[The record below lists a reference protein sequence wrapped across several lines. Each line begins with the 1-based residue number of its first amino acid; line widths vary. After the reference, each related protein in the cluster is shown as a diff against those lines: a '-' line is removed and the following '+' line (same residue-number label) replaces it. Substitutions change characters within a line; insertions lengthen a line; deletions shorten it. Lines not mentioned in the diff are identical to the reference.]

1 MKDSS
6 QALPARID
14 LAIVGAG
21 PQALTLT
28 THLLQKRSKLRQK
41 FIVFD
46 PSGTWMSQWRHQFAA
61 QKIPHLRSP
70 AVHHPDPNPH
80 ALRRFAEN
88 RRDELFPP
96 YDLPGTKLFEEFCV
110 EVIHRWELE
119 NRVYPGK
126 ISQILPIKHRLR
138 PHFRLVLADGQSLIA
153 RRVVLATGGNV
164 PQFPGWVE
172 RLTDSYPRD
181 RLCHSQQVDLC
192 SLHLS
197 EERILI
203 VGGGLT
209 AGHLAVGAIAQG
221 ATVMLLSRR
230 HLQEKLF
237 DAEPGWLGPKY
248 LKGFAAETDWHVRW
262 KLIQQARNGG
272 SMTPAMMVRLRR
284 LAREGKLV
292 FNERCEVVEAA
303 WQSDRWQVRCA
314 DGELHEW
321 DPALRMLPHLE
332 EICFADR
339 IWLATGT
346 ILDAKQ
352 HPLLRDVLA
361 TYPTEIVRG
370 LPVLDEYLRLPGS
383 EFFVMGGLAA
393 LQVGPVARNLAG
405 GRKASELIV
414 PALTKPSLAF

>member
-1 MKDSS
+1 MQDSS
-6 QALPARID
+6 QTLPNRTD

-21 PQALTLT
+21 PQALTLI

-41 FIVFD
+41 FFVLD
-46 PSGTWMSQWRHQFAA
+46 PSGTWISQWRHQFAA

-80 ALRRFAEN
+80 ALRQFAEN

-96 YDLPGTKLFEEFCV
+96 YDLPGTKLFEEFCD
-110 EVIHRWELE
+110 EVIHRWKLK

-126 ISQILPIKHRLR
+126 ISQILPIKNGLR
-138 PHFRLVLADGQSLIA
+138 SYFRLVLADGQSLIA
-153 RRVVLATGGNV
+153 RRVVLAAGV
-164 PQFPGWVE
+164 SAPQFPDWVN
-172 RLTDSYPRD
+172 RLTSHYPRD
-181 RLCHSQQVDLC
+181 RLCHSQQIDLR
-192 SLHLS
+192 SLSLTG
-197 EERILI
+197 EKILI

-221 ATVMLLSRR
+221 ATVILLSRR
-230 HLQEKLF
+230 QLQEKLF

-248 LKGFAAETDWHVRW
+248 LKGFTAETDWHVRW

-272 SMTPAMMVRLRR
+272 SMTPAMMMKLRR

-292 FNERCEVVEAA
+292 FNERCEVVEAN
-303 WQSDRWQVRCA
+303 WHKERWQVRCA
-314 DGELHEW
+314 DRELHEC
-321 DPALRMLPHLE
+321 DLE
-332 EICFADR
+332 KIYFANR

-346 ILDAKQ
+346 KLDAKQ
-352 HPLLRDVLA
+352 HPLLKDVLA
-361 TYPTEIVRG
+361 TYPTEIVNG
-370 LPVLDEYLRLPGS
+370 LPVLDEHLRLPGS

-414 PALTKPSLAF
+414 PALTKSSLAL